1 LFFLLDFDKEAVR
14 LNMELK
20 SLRLTLHVRQPTRGL
35 FRQGC
40 VRQERGDDEV
50 NVELK
55 LRASLAKYAPDT
67 PGRQGTVVIEIPEG
81 KTIGEM
87 LEGLRV
93 PLESVKLVFLNGIH
107 SDMNQSLREGDR
119 VGVFPPVA
127 GG

>member
-1 LFFLLDFDKEAVR
+1 VKLE
-14 LNMELK
+14 
-20 SLRLTLHVRQPTRGL
+20 LRL
-35 FRQGC
+35 C
-40 VRQERGDDEV
+40 
-50 NVELK
+50 
-55 LRASLAKYAPDT
+55 ASLAKYAPDT
-67 PGRQGTVVIEIPEG
+67 PGRQGTILIEIPEG

-107 SDMNQSLREGDR
+107 SDMNQPLKEGDR